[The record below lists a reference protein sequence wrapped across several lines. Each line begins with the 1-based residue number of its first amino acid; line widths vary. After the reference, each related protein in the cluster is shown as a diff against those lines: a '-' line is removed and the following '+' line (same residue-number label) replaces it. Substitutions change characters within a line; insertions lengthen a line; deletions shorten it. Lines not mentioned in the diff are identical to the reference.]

1 LKDIEITKLKKQK
14 NMAANDCLT
23 LDSDTHPADVLEW
36 LAKILEPGHYCQ
48 SRDADG
54 KLVLNVE
61 FTVPDLTSV
70 KITKFIVHLEQLYIG
85 NNFKIDFRLHGS
97 GIILAFFEFNSHL
110 TANADSEQ
118 LIRGLLVDES
128 FADLLQD
135 KLGTWEAGAFCIL
148 GDRSLFFT
156 NNLKGTSSRL
166 TPIVA
171 PGSTVKSSGKV

>member
-1 LKDIEITKLKKQK
+1 
-14 NMAANDCLT
+14 MAANDCLT

-61 FTVPDLTSV
+61 LTVPSLISV
-70 KITKFIVHLEQLYIG
+70 KITKLMVYLERWD
-85 NNFKIDFRLHGS
+85 NCKIDFRLYVG
-97 GIILAFFEFNSHL
+97 GMTAAAFRFEPHL

-148 GDRSLFFT
+148 SDRSLFFT